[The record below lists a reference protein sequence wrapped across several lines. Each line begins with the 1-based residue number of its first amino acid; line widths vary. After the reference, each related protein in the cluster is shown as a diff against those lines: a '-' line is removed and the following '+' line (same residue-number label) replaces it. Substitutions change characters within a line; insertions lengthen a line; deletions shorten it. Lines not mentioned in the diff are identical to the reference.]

1 MADKYNVF
9 ISWSG
14 ERSEKVALAL
24 REWLPMVLQAARP
37 WMSKEDIETGSRG
50 LEEIGKALEAKSIG
64 IICLTPENAEKP
76 WIHFEAGALS
86 KIMSENARVCPYA
99 FGDLGVGQVKLP
111 LGIFQATKADIGG
124 TRKLVLAVNRA
135 LGGTVAEDR
144 VMKWFEREWTALEKK
159 LGAISAPKAITAP
172 ERGEKEMFAQILDLI
187 QMGALNNARTMD
199 EIRSL
204 REIVARLEARYTPF
218 QSAFSEPAWGNVL
231 APAVTGG
238 MIARTPVITARP
250 LSSGWGESA
259 ILTAG
264 TFDVGPRL
272 SEAPVVGAV
281 DEKKAKNKSK

>member
-1 MADKYNVF
+1 MYNVF

-24 REWLPMVLQAARP
+24 REWLPMVLQAVRP

-50 LEEIGKALEAKSIG
+50 LEEIGKALEAMSIG

-111 LGIFQATKADIGG
+111 LGIFQATKADKDG
-124 TRKLVLAVNRA
+124 TRRLVVAVNRA
-135 LGGTVAEDR
+135 LGGTVAEDS

-159 LGAISAPKAITAP
+159 LGAIQAPKAIAAP

-204 REIVARLEARYTPF
+204 REILARLETRYTPF
-218 QSAFSEPAWGNVL
+218 QSAFSEGAWGNVY

-238 MIARTPVITARP
+238 IITGTPVITARSLAP
-250 LSSGWGESA
+250 GWGEST
-259 ILTAG
+259 ILTTG
-264 TFDVGPRL
+264 TIDAGPRL
-272 SEAPVVGAV
+272 SVAPVVAAV
-281 DEKKAKNKSK
+281 DDKKTDDKPK